1 MSWASFAA
9 DEERLADFVRDPL
22 HGRVAYLATVAPSG
36 APRVHPV
43 TPVIDGPRLLVFMEP
58 TSPKGHDLQRDGRYA
73 LHCGVED
80 TRGGKGEVLIRGT
93 GATPP
98 PAGEGEDAAQALPPP
113 PSRYVTFELSVDEV
127 RVTRSGSEGP
137 RHTRWS
143 RPRS

>member
-1 MSWASFAA
+1 M
-9 DEERLADFVRDPL
+9 
-22 HGRVAYLATVAPSG
+22 
-36 APRVHPV
+36 
-43 TPVIDGPRLLVFMEP
+43 IDGRRLLVFREP

-80 TRGGKGEVLIRGT
+80 ARGGKGEVLIRGI

-98 PAGEGEDAAQALPPP
+98 AAAEGEDAAQAPSPP

-127 RVTRSGSEGP
+127 RVTRPGSEGP
-137 RHTRWS
+137 RHTRWR